1 MITLVKVDQYFLVF
15 DSVVFFL
22 VFLFVFLSFIACG
35 TSLPKPPFYFSIT
48 TSIRMQLECDDVI
61 H

>member
-15 DSVVFFL
+15 DSVVFCLF
-22 VFLFVFLSFIACG
+22 VFLVFLSFIACG

-48 TSIRMQLECDDVI
+48 TNIRVQ
-61 H
+61 

>member
-15 DSVVFFL
+15 DSVVFFFL

-48 TSIRMQLECDDVI
+48 TNIRVQ
-61 H
+61 